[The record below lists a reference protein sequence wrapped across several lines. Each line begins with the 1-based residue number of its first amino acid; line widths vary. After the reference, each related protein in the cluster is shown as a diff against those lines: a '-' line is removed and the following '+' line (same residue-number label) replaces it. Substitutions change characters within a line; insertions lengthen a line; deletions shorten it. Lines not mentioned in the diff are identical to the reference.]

1 MLNHLICDDRFDKIN
16 FSFSFF
22 KYLALVF
29 VSMGKAT
36 VRTSQIICKWHTWS
50 FLSWTLC
57 QIMWHS
63 TKLISLT
70 IGNWTSVH
78 KLVNIKGTVELILP
92 LSGKYPLKIE
102 EYSVFHPSISC
113 PSVRGSR
120 DTIMAT
126 PADTSDRLTLC
137 WRAIRKRQKNIHPH
151 VHLFCQFRIP
161 D

>member
-1 MLNHLICDDRFDKIN
+1 
-16 FSFSFF
+16 
-22 KYLALVF
+22 
-29 VSMGKAT
+29 MGKAT

-57 QIMWHS
+57 QITWHS

-102 EYSVFHPSISC
+102 EYSVFHPFISC

-126 PADTSDRLTLC
+126 PADTSDRLTLLKGHQKETEKYPSSRSPFLPVQNPWLTFQKC
-137 WRAIRKRQKNIHPH
+137 LPQWTVAGCGSTRRKPTQA
-151 VHLFCQFRIP
+151 
-161 D
+161 